1 MWWLSIHEFPG
12 CILHS
17 STLCIILK
25 KTYIYWDSYSQK
37 NTKQSNKFQ
46 LLLNIDPIHN
56 YKKRSFFQSGNM
68 FPSSYI
74 FSMTK
79 IMQEWEN
86 VYNIVYTQNFSC
98 ISFIAQFN
106 NTYTIKL
113 QNLNNIHRRNN
124 WMTNTSELT
133 KPWLNILTMVI
144 VHKNSKKR
152 GRGSPSQRS
161 PRFYSYK

>member
-1 MWWLSIHEFPG
+1 MIRNKVKKILTSIYNWYLLKTVESSLHVVAQYSCISWMHLAHEV
-12 CILHS
+12 HS

-25 KTYIYWDSYSQK
+25 KTYIYWNSYSQK
-37 NTKQSNKFQ
+37 NTIQSNKFQ

-86 VYNIVYTQNFSC
+86 VYNIVYTQNLSC
-98 ISFIAQFN
+98 ISFIPQCN

-113 QNLNNIHRRNN
+113 QNLNNIKH
-124 WMTNTSELT
+124 T
-133 KPWLNILTMVI
+133 
-144 VHKNSKKR
+144 
-152 GRGSPSQRS
+152 
-161 PRFYSYK
+161 